1 MITAARVCSLMV
13 ALLQLNIASA
23 GASRIDGS
31 WEGTLEAGAM
41 RLRIV
46 FHLRQEAEGRFS
58 GTMDSPDQ
66 GASGIPLS
74 SVRLEGDSLLV
85 EVRAAAG
92 AYAGALSPGD
102 TVVAGIWSQSGL
114 RLPLRLRKGG
124 TPERMRRPQEPV
136 PPYPYGQEEVV
147 FPNRE
152 AGITLAG
159 TLTTPPGETPGPAVV
174 LISGSGPQDRD
185 ESVFGHRPFLVLA
198 DDLTR
203 RGISVLRFDDRGVGN
218 STGTL
223 RGTTLEDL
231 AGDVRAAVS
240 FLRARPEID
249 PHRIGLLGHSE
260 GGFVAS
266 MVAADSGAIAF
277 LVLMASPGVPVDE
290 LLLLQSEALARASGI
305 SDEVIARTQ
314 ALNSAVYTLAG
325 SGRDSATLAFEAER
339 TIRSWADSLPA
350 EERTALGDLD
360 TLLSRQIPVIT
371 SRWLRWA
378 LSHDPRSA
386 LRRVECPVLA
396 LTGGKD
402 LQVLPREN
410 LAGIRQALHEGGN
423 SRAVVREL
431 PGLNHLFQTA
441 GTGLPAEY
449 GVLEETIAPS
459 VLTLIGEWITT
470 VAQPSSPAPQPKAP
484 SGRP

>member
-1 MITAARVCSLMV
+1 MTTAARVCSLMV
-13 ALLQLNIASA
+13 ALLQMNAASA
-23 GASRIDGS
+23 SAASIDGT

-46 FHLRQEAEGRFS
+46 FHLRQELEGRFS

-66 GASGIPLS
+66 GARGIPLS
-74 SVRLEGDSLLV
+74 SVQLEGDTLRI

-92 AYAGALSPGD
+92 SFAGTLLPGD

-114 RLPLRLRKGG
+114 RLPLRLRKGAAAE
-124 TPERMRRPQEPV
+124 PVRRPQEPL
-136 PPYPYGQEEVV
+136 PPLPYGQEEVV

-159 TLTTPPGETPGPAVV
+159 TLTTPPGETPVPAVV

-185 ESVFGHRPFLVLA
+185 ESIFGHRPFLVLA

-203 RGISVLRFDDRGVGN
+203 RGMSVLRFDDRGVGR

-223 RGTTLEDL
+223 QGTTLEDL

-240 FLRARPEID
+240 FLKARPEID
-249 PHRIGLLGHSE
+249 PDRIGLLGHSE
-260 GGFVAS
+260 GGYIAS
-266 MVAADSGAIAF
+266 MVAADSGTIAF
-277 LVLMASPGVPVDE
+277 LVLMASPGVPGRE
-290 LLLLQSEALARASGI
+290 LLLLQSEALARASGL
-305 SDEVIARTQ
+305 SDEAIRRSLAV
-314 ALNSAVYTLAG
+314 NSALYALAG
-325 SGRDSATLAFEAER
+325 SGRDSTAIALEAER

-350 EERTALGDLD
+350 EQRSALGDLD

-371 SRWLRWA
+371 SRWLRW
-378 LSHDPRSA
+378 LLGHDPRSA

-410 LAGIRQALHEGGN
+410 LAGIR
-423 SRAVVREL
+423 
-431 PGLNHLFQTA
+431 
-441 GTGLPAEY
+441 
-449 GVLEETIAPS
+449 
-459 VLTLIGEWITT
+459 
-470 VAQPSSPAPQPKAP
+470 
-484 SGRP
+484 